1 MISYRVVLSTF
12 LLFTL
17 IVETKCISITQQMEM
32 LIKGYLGFW
41 LQLIAIGWSVL
52 TILWLIGFLVLWMA
66 WQRLQVS
73 TTVLYSIKHIDDDK
87 IQLFDPKETMNIK
100 KPEDE
105 FASEK
110 KFKKKMKTLPK
121 KEPKNSTNQYWRMI
135 IQAIREEKNNK
146 DKKEKMI
153 ALRRLFR
160 TQVHNQLVR
169 CYTVKDEDKEK

>member
-1 MISYRVVLSTF
+1 
-12 LLFTL
+12 
-17 IVETKCISITQQMEM
+17 MEM
-32 LIKGYLGFW
+32 LINGYLGFW
-41 LQLIAIGWSVL
+41 LQLIAIGWTAL
-52 TILWLIGFLVLWMA
+52 TIIWLIGFLLLWIA
-66 WQRLQVS
+66 WGGLQAQYDDRANYIVP
-73 TTVLYSIKHIDDDK
+73 LIKHIDDDK

-110 KFKKKMKTLPK
+110 EFKKKMKTLPK